1 MLFQRPTIG
10 GRPVCFSN
18 NGIYA
23 IFLRVAALLLLFASC
38 ATSIGSE
45 TTPPGIR
52 VELIPEKPL
61 WVRVTVRSG
70 SDRTATFLRY
80 KLPWGN
86 RNSILF
92 VAVTPSGAPIEVSI
106 PVDDPMFDEISLGPG
121 QSLTGDINLDYF
133 FSHLSRAMKRS
144 EVHLFWAYESPEEL
158 HIPHWS
164 GGWILLPQQK

>member
-1 MLFQRPTIG
+1 MHFSGIRVSRAFLPILAVFVLVA
-10 GRPVCFSN
+10 VC
-18 NGIYA
+18 
-23 IFLRVAALLLLFASC
+23 AAR
-38 ATSIGSE
+38 TGSE
-45 TTPPGIR
+45 TMPPGIR

-70 SDRTATFLRY
+70 CDRTVTFLRY

-92 VAVTPSGAPIEVSI
+92 VAVTPEGTPLEVFM
-106 PVDDPMFDEISLGPG
+106 PVDDPIFDKISLAPG
-121 QSLTGDINLDYF
+121 ASVTGDIDLNNF
-133 FSHLSRAMKRS
+133 FSRLSLVTKKS
-144 EVHLFWAYESPEEL
+144 DIHLFWAYKSPEEL

>member
-1 MLFQRPTIG
+1 MY
-10 GRPVCFSN
+10 FSS
-18 NGIYA
+18 NGICA
-23 IFLRVAALLLLFASC
+23 TCLRIAVLLLLFASC
-38 ATSIGSE
+38 AVQTSSE
-45 TTPPGIR
+45 TMPPGIR

-92 VAVTPSGAPIEVSI
+92 VAVTPSGAPIEVSV
-106 PVDDPMFDEISLGPG
+106 PVDDPMFDEVSLEPG
-121 QSLTGDINLDYF
+121 QSLTGDIDLDHF
-133 FSHLSRAMKRS
+133 FGHLNHAIKRS
-144 EVHLFWAYESPEEL
+144 DVHLFWAYESPEQL

-164 GGWILLPQQK
+164 GGWILLRQQN